1 MRGSCSN
8 ASCSPRPLLIRRGA
22 SRSSCMCKNIRSW
35 LCTWLCSAFTSNPP
49 GHHKTRTINQHNDQR
64 ARMVNPCASGNMVT
78 SLIQQRRA
86 GGACSSLPLAL
97 RWRVLAARH
106 KAHQASFCLQVDCL
120 CIGSRHEA
128 PTGRASLRVL
138 HGAKRRPTQGS
149 SLPLALRWRVLT
161 ARHHAP
167 GTPACGFAFA
177 TNAAVDLRLIE
188 QACGCRTDS
197 ARRRPT

>member
-106 KAHQASFCLQVDCL
+106 KAHQASVC
-120 CIGSRHEA
+120 
-128 PTGRASLRVL
+128 
-138 HGAKRRPTQGS
+138 
-149 SLPLALRWRVLT
+149 RWI
-161 ARHHAP
+161 
-167 GTPACGFAFA
+167 AFA
-177 TNAAVDLRLIE
+177 LEAAMKLRLVE
-188 QACGCRTDS
+188 QACGCSTVRSEGRLKARLCRSHSVGECLPPGTMHLAPRHVALPLQRTLLSTFD
-197 ARRRPT
+197 